1 MYKIFFLH
9 LSFTILSYPSR
20 TILGYST
27 LRHFLNLIFKNYS
40 MLRYFLKLFQL
51 KLF

>member
-1 MYKIFFLH
+1 MYKFFFLH

-27 LRHFLNLIFKNYS
+27 LSHFLNLN
-40 MLRYFLKLFQL
+40 LKLFHVM
-51 KLF
+51 LFFKVIST